1 MKDIQAFHQALSHPQ
16 EAANAAERPAIGY
29 VCSYAPEELIH
40 AAGFHPIR
48 LFPPSGE
55 ISLADNHLQV
65 YGCHLIRGI
74 LEDGLAGNLDYLF
87 GMVFPHTCDAI
98 QRLSDIWRLNMGQ
111 TFFADVAMPTKLNAK
126 SARNYMVMVLA
137 RFKAELEEAS
147 GHSISTGDLEKSI
160 ALYNG
165 LREKLSTLYRLKTD
179 HPGILSAHDLNA
191 LTRGTMVMD
200 RQRALG
206 LLESITAD
214 LTAAAESISPR
225 QGKRILITG
234 SICGNTRIHQ
244 AIERAG
250 GLVVADDLCT
260 GQRWFDS
267 RISPDKEPLEAL
279 ASRYLNRHICPAK
292 HQDIR
297 SRQTRLTRNVRE
309 TRADGV
315 IFLRLKFCDPLAF
328 DYPHLAEALDGE
340 NIPHLLMEL
349 GDPGETGGQITTRL
363 ETFTDML

>member
-1 MKDIQAFHQALSHPQ
+1 MENIQAFHQALSHPRD
-16 EAANAAERPAIGY
+16 AAEAVGPPSMGY

-48 LFPPSGE
+48 LFPRSGE

-74 LEDGLAGNLDYLF
+74 LEEALEGNLNYLF

-126 SARNYMVMVLA
+126 SSRNYMIMVLA
-137 RFKAELEEAS
+137 RFRAELEKAA
-147 GHSISTGDLEKSI
+147 GHPITDQALTESI
-160 ALYNG
+160 ALYNR
-165 LREKLSTLYRLKTD
+165 LRDQLVALYRLKST
-179 HPGILSAHDLNA
+179 HPGIIPAQDLNA
-191 LTRGTMVMD
+191 LTRGAMVMD
-200 RQRALG
+200 RHRAAQ
-206 LLESITAD
+206 LLEEIVQD
-214 LTAAAESISPR
+214 LTIAAETSPPKAV
-225 QGKRILITG
+225 KRILITG
-234 SICGNTRIHQ
+234 SLCGNTQIHQ
-244 AIERAG
+244 AIEQAG

-260 GQRWFDS
+260 GQRWFDR
-267 RISPDKEPLEAL
+267 RISQQGTPLEAL
-279 ASRYLNRHICPAK
+279 AGRYLDRRICPAK

-297 SRQTRLTRNVRE
+297 SRRAHLTQNVRE
-309 TRADGV
+309 TNADGV

-349 GDPGETGGQITTRL
+349 GDPGEGGGQITTRL
-363 ETFTDML
+363 ETFTEML